1 MTHAHTHKSFLPAA
15 GRDFL
20 LPLYDPF
27 TRLIGAHAVL
37 RALVDGAELRRG
49 HAVLDIGCG
58 TGTLLL
64 HCKRQHPDVSATG
77 IDPDPKVL
85 ARARKK
91 AERAALSVR
100 FDHGY
105 GDALPYDDG
114 SFDRVF
120 CSMMLHHLDTPDKA
134 ALLAEAARVL
144 KPDGRLELADFVGP
158 QDVERSAL
166 ERWLHDNER
175 LRDNGTEQVL
185 SLMRDAGLA
194 DPHIVSRS
202 RLLVGT
208 VAYYRAQRSG

>member
-1 MTHAHTHKSFLPAA
+1 MTHAHTHKTFLPAF

-37 RALVDGAELRRG
+37 RSLVDGAELRRG

-77 IDPDPKVL
+77 IDPDPKAL

-91 AERAALSVR
+91 AERAALSVK

-120 CSMMLHHLDTPDKA
+120 CSMMLHHLDPPDKA

-144 KPDGRLELADFVGP
+144 KPGGRLELVDFVGP
-158 QDVERSAL
+158 QDVERGVL
-166 ERWLHDNER
+166 QRWLHGNER
-175 LRDNGTEQVL
+175 MRDNGTEQVL
-185 SLMRDAGLA
+185 SIMRDAGLA
-194 DPHIVSRS
+194 EPRVVSRS
-202 RLLVGT
+202 RLLLGT
-208 VAYYRAQRSG
+208 VAFYRAQGSG

>member
-15 GRDFL
+15 GRDIL

-37 RALVDGAELRRG
+37 RSLVDGAELRRG

-64 HCKRQHPDVSATG
+64 HCKRQHPDVTATG
-77 IDPDPKVL
+77 IDPDPKAL

-114 SFDRVF
+114 SFERVF
-120 CSMMLHHLDTPDKA
+120 CSMMLHHLDPPDKA
-134 ALLAEAARVL
+134 ALLTEAARVL

-158 QDVERSAL
+158 QDIERNAL

-175 LRDNGTEQVL
+175 MRDNGTEQVL

-194 DPHIVSRS
+194 EPRVVSRS

-208 VAYYRAQRSG
+208 VAFYRAARSG

>member
-1 MTHAHTHKSFLPAA
+1 MTHAHTHKTFLPAF

-37 RALVDGAELRRG
+37 RSLVDGAELRRG

-77 IDPDPKVL
+77 IDPDPKAL

-91 AERAALSVR
+91 AERAALSVK

-120 CSMMLHHLDTPDKA
+120 CSMMLHHLDPPDKA
-134 ALLAEAARVL
+134 ALLVEAARVL
-144 KPDGRLELADFVGP
+144 KPGGRLELADFVGP
-158 QDVERSAL
+158 QDVERNAL
-166 ERWLHDNER
+166 QRWLHDNER
-175 LRDNGTEQVL
+175 MRDNGTEQVL

-194 DPHIVSRS
+194 DPRIVSRS

-208 VAYYRAQRSG
+208 VAFYRAHRSG